1 MKSPKSCFAHI
12 GQTSIRNILGF
23 LLMLSLL
30 VSLFPTV
37 SYAASSSQQDKVTE
51 IIEDCGDTY
60 KVVHP
65 NKTDIL
71 DKFET
76 KYVKSGKGHS
86 IYSFWDSEGENK
98 RPHTVLEGTEVTVL
112 AEHDGMS
119 FCYYESSKGTEKV
132 GWVGSQW
139 LVDSYSKTDAKKVSD
154 ARKQEVSDLIAQCGD
169 TKNVEH
175 PKAEYILPEFET
187 KYVKSGKG
195 HSIYSFWDSE
205 GENKRP
211 HTVLEATEVTVLALK
226 DGMSF
231 CMYEYSKG
239 TEKVGWL
246 GSQWLVDEYE
256 GAASKKV
263 DSEAKQEMYDI
274 IEDCGDSK
282 NVVYPNDSDI
292 LDKFET
298 KYVKSGKGHSIYSFW
313 DPDGENK
320 RPHTVL
326 EKTEVTV
333 MAEYD
338 GMSFCF
344 YESSKGTEKVGWVGS
359 QWLVDKY

>member
-12 GQTSIRNILGF
+12 GQPSIRNILGF

-65 NKTDIL
+65 NKSDIL

-132 GWVGSQW
+132 GW
-139 LVDSYSKTDAKKVSD
+139 
-154 ARKQEVSDLIAQCGD
+154 
-169 TKNVEH
+169 
-175 PKAEYILPEFET
+175 
-187 KYVKSGKG
+187 
-195 HSIYSFWDSE
+195 
-205 GENKRP
+205 
-211 HTVLEATEVTVLALK
+211 
-226 DGMSF
+226 
-231 CMYEYSKG
+231 
-239 TEKVGWL
+239 L

-263 DSEAKQEMYDI
+263 DSKAKQEMYDI

-344 YESSKGTEKVGWVGS
+344 YESSKGTEKVGWLGS